1 MGVIIVSACVDYPL
15 EGTVKTTP
23 NALHF
28 LDGYVAGLP
37 SRRPAAFAGLSW
49 RFPNPPSLY
58 QKTQSFTAMRC
69 SSAVTLTAS
78 MIQNISCFSLV
89 TFLVS
94 VNNLILW
101 PKAHSWSL
109 RGWVRRSHFRCTCLP
124 VQLRILHQLA
134 PRAETSSSR
143 SECFVT
149 FVIAINYLLTRGLVA
164 KWNENR
170 KL

>member
-1 MGVIIVSACVDYPL
+1 MDTWQDFRHGDQQHLLGCHDD
-15 EGTVKTTP
+15 
-23 NALHF
+23 F
-28 LDGYVAGLP
+28 LIHLL
-37 SRRPAAFAGLSW
+37 FTK
-49 RFPNPPSLY
+49 
-58 QKTQSFTAMRC
+58 KTQSFTAMRC

-109 RGWVRRSHFRCTCLP
+109 RGWVRVRSHFRCTCLP